1 MRMTIYAVLAV
12 AVGAALIG
20 VLPTQLAA
28 ITGQGSRAYEL
39 QTAGGNE
46 TSGTKQPGTESQGSF
61 DIVGSTDAKRAQ
73 EEFNA
78 DVRYYGLWVVNLVI
92 ALGIYFLAKRRLD

>member
-46 TSGTKQPGTESQGSF
+46 TSGTKQPATESQGSLS
-61 DIVGSTDAKRAQ
+61 IVGSTDAERAQ

-78 DVRYYGLWVVNLVI
+78 NVRYYGLWVVNLMI